1 MSTTPSVPIPL
12 DLVWPGP
19 RPRTIADS
27 ESPAL
32 DLRDLLLSSAFANA
46 RGALT
51 LALGLDDR
59 AELRVADLARAPH
72 LLIAGTTGSG
82 KSSYVHAL
90 LASLLVRYTIH
101 ELRLVLI
108 DTGGLE
114 FPAYDGIAN
123 LLLPVVTD
131 LDDALKVLRW
141 CVIEIHRRKD
151 VLHERGYRTITEYNR
166 QVLKPEDPER
176 LPFITC
182 IIDDVTGLT
191 MPFPEACDILA
202 VVAEHGRAVGVHL
215 VLVTSRP
222 TSPFVTGDV
231 KRLIP
236 SRIAFR
242 LPSSIDSRTVL
253 DRSGAE
259 HLEGLGTMLYL
270 APDTAMPVPIRV
282 GYVSHGETDRL
293 IAYLSQRYPA
303 STHRTE
309 VMETVRQAVAA
320 ADEPDWFSK
329 SYPNVDPLFH
339 EAAEVVIQHDQGSTS
354 LLQRRLKIGYGR
366 AVRLID
372 QLHLA
377 GVLGP
382 PSASSPREVLITLA
396 ELRRR
401 SG

>member
-1 MSTTPSVPIPL
+1 MSNVPL
-12 DLVWPGP
+12 DLIWPAAVP
-19 RPRTIADS
+19 ETIPDS
-27 ESPAL
+27 ETPVL
-32 DLRDLLLSSAFANA
+32 KLRDLLVSVTFADA

-101 ELRLVLI
+101 ELRLILI

-114 FPAYDGIAN
+114 FPSYNGIAN
-123 LLLPVVTD
+123 LLLPVVTHP
-131 LDDALKVLRW
+131 DDALKVLQW
-141 CVIEIHRRKD
+141 CVIEIQRRRNT
-151 VLHERGYRTITEYNR
+151 LHERGYRTITEYNR
-166 QVLKPEDPER
+166 QILKPEDPER
-176 LPFITC
+176 LPFIVC
-182 IIDDVTGLT
+182 VIDDVTALT
-191 MPFPEACDILA
+191 MPFPEACDVIA

-270 APDTAMPVPIRV
+270 APDTAMPVQIRV
-282 GYVSHGETDRL
+282 GYVSHAETDRL
-293 IAYLSQRYPA
+293 VTCLSQRYPA
-303 STHRTE
+303 STPRTE
-309 VMETVRQAVAA
+309 VMKAVRPAVAA
-320 ADEPDWFSK
+320 ADAPDWFSK
-329 SYPNVDPLFH
+329 SNPNVDPLFH

-354 LLQRRLKIGYGR
+354 LLQRRLKVGYGR

-382 PSASSPREVLITLA
+382 PNDSSPREVLITLA
-396 ELRRR
+396 ELKRC
-401 SG
+401 SS